1 MKLDFIKA
9 SPSQNITA
17 LITNY
22 VAPAHY
28 AAIANTI
35 MGYEYLNAEQ
45 VGFIVSPKR
54 DDSVLRL
61 EMSGGE
67 FCGNAILSAAAYC
80 LYKGLSTETR
90 FLLESSGSDTQL
102 ACEVNVKSPSFFE
115 AKAEM
120 PNPLSIK
127 ELAVNANDHPVIGSL
142 VRLEGITHFL
152 TDRWLCEE
160 EFELILKKLLE
171 KVDDKAIG
179 IIPYKKLTKN
189 EYEIRPFVYVK
200 ETGSKFFERACG
212 SGTLALGV
220 HLTQDNQDHTFIVH
234 QPGGIIHVEAGKKN
248 SISTNVRFTS
258 EGTVNLESER

>member
-1 MKLDFIKA
+1 MKLDFVKA
-9 SPSQNITA
+9 SPSQNITV

-22 VAPAHY
+22 VAPALH

-45 VGFIVSPKR
+45 VGFIVSPR
-54 DDSVLRL
+54 RTDSVLRL

-67 FCGNAILSAAAYC
+67 FCGNAVLSAAAYC
-80 LYKGLSTETR
+80 LYKGLSNEKS
-90 FLLESSGSDTQL
+90 FLLESSGSETQL

-127 ELAVNANDHPVIGSL
+127 DMAVEADNHLISGSL

-160 EFELILKKLLE
+160 EFDFVLKKLME
-171 KVDDKAIG
+171 KIDDKAIG
-179 IIPYKKLTKN
+179 IIPYKRVAGN

-220 HLTQDNQDHTFIVH
+220 HLSQDNQEHKFIVH
-234 QPGGIIHVEAGKKN
+234 QPGGIIHVETGEKN
-248 SISTNVRFTS
+248 SISTNIRFTA
-258 EGTVNLESER
+258 EGTVNFETQS